1 MDAII
6 ILLFLLGL
14 ITLIGHGIWVVLAWF
29 FRQFTTRSNDSYSSH
44 NTSIL
49 WEKCDNCNVDKP
61 VQAEWCSA
69 CGWRK
74 ISSAKLELAKDMA
87 ATIRMMDRMRRAG
100 SMDEATYQQLMQ
112 LLVEE
117 KRRSSPRPSYASVV
131 ADPTPE
137 QKTEAGATASPE
149 DVQTPPTDVAPPS
162 VTASPAGNG
171 KWQPPVTY
179 VMPEAGATSE
189 THFKPGA
196 RRWDDEDET
205 TPPPAEPEREPYEPR
220 RPFTEVVAAF
230 MEQSNIRWG
239 EIVGGLL
246 IIGCSTALVIS
257 LWNEIARI
265 PVLKFFIFTTVTAAL
280 FGVGFY
286 TAHRWKLPTTS
297 RGILTIAT
305 LLVPLNFL
313 AIAAVSGGTL
323 PAGAVVIISELVA
336 PALFL
341 CMVYFAGRVITP
353 SQPHLLAGGVL
364 GSSVGQL
371 LMRHFAGP
379 DISHT
384 LLLALGAFPLV
395 CYIVASLW
403 MLRRVAEQ
411 HPEID
416 EGEADTIFITLG
428 ALTFAA
434 LLPFGLL
441 LYRMGQASQPL
452 MRLAALVTLGS
463 IPLLA
468 SGLLLWRRVTNL
480 KLGMV
485 RTVGTS
491 LAITGALISVAGIIL
506 GWPNPASVVLA
517 ALFNFVIFTFAAKL
531 FNVRRAHLVAAL
543 CFALAYLVGFQA
555 LAGHVAWQ
563 TARTASLLSV
573 LNSVSSGQ
581 ALAILAVL
589 LICAFEWLERK
600 KEHYAGDCYLIVAG
614 LVGFISFALITR
626 YGFGLGGDPFG
637 AALIYALLAACAFWV
652 AWRKSLV
659 ALSWA
664 GACLL
669 LLAVMQALN
678 AWFAVRFPWQAAM
691 LTYAT
696 IAALLAIISRRSLQQ
711 KARALLAVPLQ
722 WSSLLCTAAA
732 VLMLFQANRWQP
744 TAMISAR
751 LFWLAGIWLAL
762 LFLIRW
768 QAIFM
773 AFQIA
778 LTCALALFVKVQ
790 LQDNIWYAYY
800 PHAWLHPWSLQI
812 QGGILVL
819 LSLCWVGLRI
829 FTRGLVTE
837 QQRSA
842 SQEKTATAEE
852 AAAREGDGQESFG
865 KESFSGVAWQ
875 FLNSRWPAFDR
886 LVMWGIA
893 LGFVLLAGYGAMTGI
908 RQELA
913 TRGTVAYAWNLAG
926 FPHEYALGPGSWI
939 LLGLLLM
946 AMLSSYWERR
956 RAVYIWG
963 ALLVLS
969 AACSLLAGRFE
980 AELASASSWRWLA
993 AIFLLL
999 VSLPLW
1005 FEDRVRP
1012 HLRSFGWPALE
1023 QTQARVFARNT
1034 GRLLLALMLTPLLAL
1049 TFYPVLRAIQYRQV
1063 TGPSAGIFLLMGN
1076 TLSYC
1081 VPLVIVALVLIGYAV
1096 RERSALYAFAGGL
1109 CFNLTLTIAHLL
1121 AVASASGSM
1130 NRVVLTEVIQL
1141 NAIISSV
1148 YAIIWLS
1155 WHEKWRSKQTA
1166 AESARTER
1174 LLSIQVAIG
1183 LAASVLLIA
1192 PTAIRLIV
1200 RPTWTGIGTFA
1211 VGSIGGW
1218 LAFIL
1223 SIIAALW
1230 FGKAYGK
1237 KLSAGMLFA
1246 IALGAGS
1253 LIAFD
1258 AARLRPGLWV
1268 AYHTLLVAAVL
1279 TGWLML
1285 VARWFPSYAESGRS
1299 EKISEADGRRIRER
1313 LTGDWSWDAALFA
1326 VAGGALA
1333 VLLALRAAPSDPVRP
1348 WWSAGAITLVAVL
1361 MAGLNWQTLRREYL
1375 YAAGILFNLAAT
1387 IWYLTG
1393 WPRSPGPRVFTERF
1407 IQTIEVNVIALA
1419 LPAVVWMLLE
1429 LRARARRRAEVPPGS
1444 FPAFH
1449 QVAAIAVVLALTFT
1463 VGISLLTDIAGL
1475 LIQAK
1480 AWIGWLALVSAWA
1493 LLLACLWD
1501 GRAKYALESLYLLGL
1516 VTAGMVLDRFDF
1528 SAQSLGWRGMLVL
1541 AGFSLLTGAL
1551 WRWRERFTSRAE
1563 RLKIPPRERS
1573 HEAELKWLKA
1583 GNTFL
1588 ITIVVCLAYWIDL
1601 SFAEGSL
1608 RLLAALTVMT
1618 QALAL
1623 AMLAEGDGRWKWQR
1637 AAAAVFVLG
1646 AVFFGWSWLV
1656 PGVTGTWLN
1665 RAVILMI
1672 SMLALVSVY
1681 GAVSDKVSK
1690 ASEVSSEWVRAV
1702 RSCVPWMVG
1711 AGGVALLFVL
1721 CTEVAYQLWFG
1732 AVRINLLSLVAVA
1745 VTLLGASVMC
1755 IVFAVSPERDPLK
1768 LPESGRTKYVY
1779 VAEAMLALLFMH
1791 IRLTMPWLFTGFFE
1805 QYWPLV
1811 IVGITYLGIATSE
1824 ALRRQGL
1831 MVLARPVERTG
1842 VFLPILPVLGFWM
1855 IDSRVDYS
1863 MLLFMIGLLYGG
1875 LSILRRSFG
1884 FGLLAALAGNG
1895 GLWYLLQR
1903 TDSYGLFQHP
1913 QLWLI
1918 PAALSFLIAAY
1929 LNRDRFSEEQMT
1941 SIRYITLMMIYV
1953 SSTSDIFINGVINSP
1968 WLPLILAGLSVA
1980 GVMCG
1985 IILRVRAFLFLG
1997 ATFLLISVVTMI
2009 WYASV
2014 NLGWTWL
2021 WYVAGIVTGTLI
2033 IFTFAVF
2040 EKKRNE
2046 VLQVVEDLRGWG
2058 R

>member
-1 MDAII
+1 MDVII
-6 ILLFLLGL
+6 ILLFLLGV
-14 ITLIGHGIWVVLAWF
+14 ITLIGHGIWLALAWF
-29 FRQFTTRSNDSYSSH
+29 FRLFTGQSNDSHNSYGSSIVRGH
-44 NTSIL
+44 C
-49 WEKCDNCNVDKP
+49 ENCNEEMSVHAK
-61 VQAEWCSA
+61 WCGV

-74 ISSAKLELAKDMA
+74 ISSAKQELAKDMA
-87 ATIRMMDRMRRAG
+87 ATVRMMNRLRKAG
-100 SMDEATYQQLMQ
+100 SMDEATYLQ
-112 LLVEE
+112 LLELLEEE
-117 KRRSSPRPSYASVV
+117 KRRSGT
-131 ADPTPE
+131 PTPYAPAALHQPFE
-137 QKTEAGATASPE
+137 QTTEQHAPISRE
-149 DVQTPPTDVAPPS
+149 EVQPPPTDAPPPS
-162 VTASPAGNG
+162 VTAAPAGNG
-171 KWQPPVTY
+171 KWQSPITQVIAEEGT
-179 VMPEAGATSE
+179 TSE
-189 THFKPGA
+189 THAAQGA
-196 RRWDDEDET
+196 RRWDDQYE
-205 TPPPAEPEREPYEPR
+205 TPPQAEPERVPYEPR

-323 PAGAVVIISELVA
+323 PAGAVVIISELIA

-371 LMRHFAGP
+371 LMRHLAGP

-384 LLLALGAFPLV
+384 LLLALGTFPLV

-411 HPEID
+411 HQEID

-441 LYRMGQASQPL
+441 LYRMGQAAQPL
-452 MRLAALVTLGS
+452 MRLSPLVTLGS

-468 SGLLLWRRVTNL
+468 SGLLLWRRVKDL
-480 KLGMV
+480 KLGIV

-506 GWPNPASVVLA
+506 GWPNPASVTSA
-517 ALFNFVIFTFAAKL
+517 ALFNFVIFTFVAKL

-555 LAGHVAWQ
+555 LAGHIEWQ

-573 LNSVSSGQ
+573 LDSVSSGQ
-581 ALAILAVL
+581 MLAILSVL
-589 LICAFEWLERK
+589 MICAFEWLERK
-600 KEHYAGDCYLIVAG
+600 KEDYAGDCYLIVAG
-614 LVGFISFALITR
+614 LVGGASFALITR
-626 YGFGLGGDPFG
+626 YGFGIGGDPFG
-637 AALIYALLAACAFWV
+637 AALIYALLAASAFWV

-691 LTYAT
+691 LTYAS
-696 IAALLAIISRRSLQQ
+696 IAALLAIVSRRSREQ

-722 WSSLLCTAAA
+722 WSALLCTGAA

-751 LFWLAGIWLAL
+751 LFWLAAIWLAL
-762 LFLIRW
+762 LFLIRR
-768 QAIFM
+768 QAIFV

-790 LQDNIWYAYY
+790 LQDNIWYAYF
-800 PHAWLHPWSLQI
+800 PHAWLHPWSLHI
-812 QGGILVL
+812 QGGILIL

-829 FTRGLVTE
+829 FTRPSVPE
-837 QQRSA
+837 PQPSA
-842 SQEKTATAEE
+842 SPENTATVGE
-852 AAAREGDGQESFG
+852 AAAHEADGQESL
-865 KESFSGVAWQ
+865 SGVAWQ
-875 FLNSRWPAFDR
+875 FLNSSWPAFDR
-886 LVMWGIA
+886 LVMWGVA
-893 LGFVLLAGYGAMTGI
+893 LGFVLLAAYGAMTGI

-913 TRGTVAYAWNLAG
+913 TRGTVAHAWNLAG
-926 FPHEYALGPGSWI
+926 FPHEYALGIGSWM

-946 AMLSSYWERR
+946 AMLASFWERR
-956 RAVYIWG
+956 RAVYLWG
-963 ALLVLS
+963 ALLTLS
-969 AACSLLAGRFE
+969 AACSLLAGKFE
-980 AELASASSWRWLA
+980 AQLATASAWRWLA
-993 AIFLLL
+993 AIYLLL

-1005 FEDRVRP
+1005 FQDRVRP
-1012 HLRSFGWPALE
+1012 HLRSFGWPAIAHDE
-1023 QTQARVFARNT
+1023 QDVFARNT
-1034 GRLLLALMLTPLLAL
+1034 GRLLLTLMLTPLFAL
-1049 TFYPVLRAIQYRQV
+1049 TISPVLRAIQYRQV
-1063 TGPSAGIFLLMGN
+1063 NGPSAGVFLLMGN
-1076 TLSYC
+1076 TLSSC
-1081 VPLVIVALVLIGYAV
+1081 VPLVVVALVLIGYAL
-1096 RERSALYAFAGGL
+1096 RERSALYAFAAGL

-1141 NAIISSV
+1141 NAIVSAV
-1148 YAIIWLS
+1148 YAILWLS
-1155 WHEKWRSKQTA
+1155 WHEKWKAQQTA

-1183 LAASVLLIA
+1183 LAASALLIA
-1192 PTAIRLIV
+1192 PTAIRLII

-1211 VGSIGGW
+1211 VGGIGGW

-1223 SIIAALW
+1223 SVVAAIW

-1237 KLSAGMLFA
+1237 RLSAGMLFA
-1246 IALGAGS
+1246 VALGLGS
-1253 LIAFD
+1253 LVAFD
-1258 AARLRPGLWV
+1258 AARIRPGMWV

-1279 TGWLML
+1279 AGWLML

-1299 EKISEADGRRIRER
+1299 EKISSAHGRRIRES
-1313 LTGDWSWDAALFA
+1313 LTSDWSWDAALLA
-1326 VAGGALA
+1326 VAAGALA
-1333 VLLALRAAPSDPVRP
+1333 VLLALRAAPVDPVRP
-1348 WWSAGAITLVAVL
+1348 WWSAGAIVFVAVL
-1361 MAGLNWQTLRREYL
+1361 MAGLNWQTLQRGYL
-1375 YAAGILFNLAAT
+1375 YAAGILLNLAAT

-1393 WPRSPGPRVFTERF
+1393 WPDWPGPRVFTERF
-1407 IQTIEVNVIALA
+1407 IQTIEVNVVALA
-1419 LPAVVWMLLE
+1419 LPAVVWMLFE
-1429 LRARARRRAEVPPGS
+1429 LRASARRRAEVPPGS

-1449 QVAAIAVVLALTFT
+1449 QVAAIAVVLALAFT
-1463 VGISLLTDIAGL
+1463 VGISLLTDIAEL
-1475 LIQAK
+1475 TMRAK
-1480 AWIGWLALVSAWA
+1480 AWIGWLAILSAWA
-1493 LLLACLWD
+1493 LLLASLWD
-1501 GRAKYALESLYLLGL
+1501 GRAKHALESLYLLGL
-1516 VTAGMVLDRFDF
+1516 VTAGMALDRFDF
-1528 SAQSLGWRGMLVL
+1528 SAPSLGWRGMLVL

-1551 WRWRERFTSRAE
+1551 WRWREGFTSRAE
-1563 RLKIPPRERS
+1563 RLRIPPRARS
-1573 HEAELKWLKA
+1573 QEAELQWLQA
-1583 GNTFL
+1583 GNLFL
-1588 ITIVVCLAYWIDL
+1588 VVIVVCLAYWITL
-1601 SFAEGSL
+1601 SFVDGSL

-1618 QALAL
+1618 QALSL
-1623 AMLAEGDGRWKWQR
+1623 AMLAEGERRWKWQR
-1637 AAAAVFVLG
+1637 AAVAVFVLG

-1656 PGVTGTWLN
+1656 PGLTGTWLN

-1672 SMLALVSVY
+1672 VMLALVATY
-1681 GAVSDKVSK
+1681 GAVSDKV
-1690 ASEVSSEWVRAV
+1690 ARANAVSSEWVQAA

-1721 CTEVAYQLWFG
+1721 CTEVAYQSWFG

-1755 IVFAVSPERDPLK
+1755 IVFAVSTERDPLK
-1768 LPESGRTKYVY
+1768 LSESGRTKYVY

-1811 IVGITYLGIATSE
+1811 IIAITYLGIAASE

-1842 VFLPILPVLGFWM
+1842 VFLPVLPVLGFWM
-1855 IDSRVDYS
+1855 VDSRVDYS

-1875 LSILRRSFG
+1875 LSILRRSFV

-1918 PAALSFLIAAY
+1918 PAALSFLVAAY
-1929 LNRDRFSEEQMT
+1929 LNRDRFTEEQMT